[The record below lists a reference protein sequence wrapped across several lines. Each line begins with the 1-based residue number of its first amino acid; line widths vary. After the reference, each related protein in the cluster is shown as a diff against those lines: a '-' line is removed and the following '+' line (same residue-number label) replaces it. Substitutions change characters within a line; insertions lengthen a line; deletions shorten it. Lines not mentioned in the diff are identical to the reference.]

1 MEVADEKANQIDLH
15 IDCAV
20 FRGHFGVADAYDAM
34 TSKRSYRAALSQ
46 DVVKKEIENGIG
58 TQFDPV
64 FAKITLEMIEED
76 TDYKLHEA

>member
-1 MEVADEKANQIDLH
+1 MKKRIKLIYTLTALFS
-15 IDCAV
+15 AV
-20 FRGHFGVADAYDAM
+20 ISAWQTPM